1 MNISQQ
7 LKGILITTLGV
18 IILSPDALLIRLL
31 HADTWTVVFWRG
43 LVFGLGICILM
54 FLIYRKDTIKQ
65 FKKIGKAG
73 VLIGL
78 IFGFSSIFF
87 TIAVQNTSISNT
99 LVIIS
104 TSPAFAA
111 LFSWIYLKEKV
122 PLRTWITML
131 VIFLAIATILL
142 NGFQTGGTF
151 GNLSALG
158 TAILIAVSFTF
169 TRKHKEINMVP
180 AMAISGVVAITISSI
195 VAISTKSS
203 LVLETDAVPYLIL
216 AGFVVTIAFALITL
230 GPRYITAPEVSLIMP
245 LETVLGTYLG
255 WIFLSEIPA
264 NLTIIAG
271 IIVILA
277 LGIHAW
283 LSLQVDKNPLSK
295 SGNK

>member
-54 FLIYRKDTIKQ
+54 FIIYRRNTFQQ
-65 FKKIGKAG
+65 FEKIGKPGIA
-73 VLIGL
+73 IGL

-87 TIAVQNTSISNT
+87 TTAVQNTSISNT

-104 TSPAFAA
+104 TSPVFAA

-122 PLRTWITML
+122 PFRTWLTMFI
-131 VIFLAIATILL
+131 IFIAIAAILY
-142 NGFQTGGTF
+142 NGFQVGGTF
-151 GNLSALG
+151 GDISAMG
-158 TAILIAVSFTF
+158 TAILIAISFTF
-169 TRKHKEINMVP
+169 TRKYKEVNMVP
-180 AMAISGVVAITISSI
+180 AMAISGIVAITVSSI
-195 VAISTKSS
+195 VAISTHSS
-203 LVLETDAVPYLIL
+203 LKLEADAIPYLII

-255 WIFLSEIPA
+255 WIFLKEIPS
-264 NLTIIAG
+264 NLTIIG
-271 IIVILA
+271 GVVVILA
-277 LGIHAW
+277 LAIHAW
-283 LSLQVDKNPLSK
+283 LSLKA
-295 SGNK
+295 NKYPPGKIP

>member
-43 LVFGLGICILM
+43 LVFSLGICILM
-54 FLIYRKDTIKQ
+54 LIIYRRNTFQQ
-65 FKKIGKAG
+65 FKKIGKPGIA
-73 VLIGL
+73 IGL

-87 TIAVQNTSISNT
+87 TTAVQNTSISNT

-122 PLRTWITML
+122 PLKTWVTMFI
-131 VIFLAIATILL
+131 IFFTISAILY
-142 NGFQTGGTF
+142 NGFQVGGTF
-151 GNLSALG
+151 GNISALG

-169 TRKHKEINMVP
+169 TRKYKETNMVP
-180 AMAISGVVAITISSI
+180 AMAISGVVAITVSSI
-195 VAISTKSS
+195 VAVFSHSS
-203 LVLETDAVPYLIL
+203 LTLETDAIPYLII

-255 WIFLSEIPA
+255 WIFLNEIPS
-264 NLTIIAG
+264 NLTIMGG
-271 IIVILA
+271 IVVILA
-277 LGIHAW
+277 LSVHAW
-283 LSLQVDKNPLSK
+283 LSLKANKYPP
-295 SGNK
+295 GNTP

>member
-43 LVFGLGICILM
+43 LVFGIGICILM
-54 FLIYRKDTIKQ
+54 LIIYRQNTFRQ
-65 FKKIGKAG
+65 FIKIGKPGIA
-73 VLIGL
+73 IGL
-78 IFGFSSIFF
+78 IFGFSSMFF
-87 TIAVQNTSISNT
+87 TTAVQNTSISNT

-122 PLRTWITML
+122 QLRTWVTMFI
-131 VIFLAIATILL
+131 IFIAIAAILY
-142 NGFQTGGTF
+142 NGFQVGGTL
-151 GNLSALG
+151 GDLSALG

-169 TRKHKEINMVP
+169 TRKYKEINMVP
-180 AMAISGVVAITISSI
+180 AMAISGVVAITVSSV
-195 VAISTKSS
+195 VAVVTNNS
-203 LVLETDAVPYLIL
+203 LKLESDAIPYLIL

-245 LETVLGTYLG
+245 LETVLGIYLS
-255 WIFLSEIPA
+255 WIFLNEIPSK
-264 NLTIIAG
+264 LTIIGG
-271 IIVILA
+271 IVVILA
-277 LGIHAW
+277 LAIHAW
-283 LSLQVDKNPLSK
+283 LSLSA
-295 SGNK
+295 NKYQRENTP